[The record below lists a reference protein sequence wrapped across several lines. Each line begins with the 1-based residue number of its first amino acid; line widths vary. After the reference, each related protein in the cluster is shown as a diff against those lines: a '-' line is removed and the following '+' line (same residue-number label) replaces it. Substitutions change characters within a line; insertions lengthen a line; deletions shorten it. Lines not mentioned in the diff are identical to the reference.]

1 MNTNYGDWYLDLSA
15 IKNLT
20 KDEQDNIHSYYR
32 EMLHSEIDNRKS
44 MAQSF
49 FNTLQKAGYIKN
61 ATQES
66 REEKLGELI
75 NG

>member
-1 MNTNYGDWYLDLSA
+1 
-15 IKNLT
+15 
-20 KDEQDNIHSYYR
+20 
-32 EMLHSEIDNRKS
+32 MLHSEIDNRKS

>member
-1 MNTNYGDWYLDLSA
+1 MNYGDYYLDLSA
-15 IKNLT
+15 IKDLSQS
-20 KDEQDNIHSYYR
+20 EQDNTHYYYR
-32 EMLHSEIDNRKS
+32 EMLHCELDNRKS

-66 REEKLGELI
+66 REEKIGELI

>member
-1 MNTNYGDWYLDLSA
+1 MNTNYGDWYLDLST
-15 IKNLT
+15 IKDLS
-20 KDEQDNIHSYYR
+20 KDEQDNIHGYYR
-32 EMLHSEIDNRKS
+32 EMLHSEIDNRKP

-66 REEKLGELI
+66 REEKIGELI